1 MAAATEEAIGID
13 IYRSYMTQSSGV
25 IMNVAAE
32 CQGMLFECEISV

>member
-13 IYRSYMTQSSGV
+13 STGRMTQSMGV
-25 IMNVAAE
+25 IMNITAE